1 MEFILFISLFIFRQ
15 VEPEHAGTASMI
27 SALTLAIGVVSGL
40 QFTKVLEWI
49 VLA

>member
-1 MEFILFISLFIFRQ
+1 LKLFFIYLFLFRQ

-27 SALTLAIGVVSGL
+27 AALTLAIGVVSGL